1 MAKHPTVMS
10 TLLELQAKYPEGMR
24 FLCNKLPNTAMGYF
38 IAEEIQ
44 IRLTG
49 FTFEVF
55 VWNRSKAWKEWLSAC
70 DGADFITRRHEL
82 RRRWLAAVIAR
93 KPTKKTLS
101 AAILLATKQIINEG
115 PKP

>member
-10 TLLELQAKYPEGMR
+10 TLLELQAKHPNGMR

-38 IAEEIQ
+38 IAEEIK

-49 FTFEVF
+49 QTFEVV
-55 VWNRSKAWKEWLSAC
+55 VWNRSKAWKKWLFAC
-70 DGADFITRRHEL
+70 GGEGYVSRRHEL
-82 RRRWLAAVIAR
+82 RRRWLAAIIAR

-101 AAILLATKQIINEG
+101 AVLLLATEQIINEG
-115 PKP
+115 PKS